1 MYNQNVI
8 NYRIMS
14 NLSDP
19 DFDIICYSQKTKF
32 KPFLLS
38 SVTEM
43 ASTVS
48 QLSLVSKAS
57 NKFTYSYS
65 L

>member
-8 NYRIMS
+8 NYRIRS

-19 DFDIICYSQKTKF
+19 DFHIMCYQQKPKV

-38 SVTEM
+38 SVTKM

>member
-8 NYRIMS
+8 NYRIRS
-14 NLSDP
+14 NLPDP
-19 DFDIICYSQKTKF
+19 DFDIMWLTKTQSQAI
-32 KPFLLS
+32 S
-38 SVTEM
+38 SSLTEM